1 MEENLKGDSVSS
13 SEGLLVDY
21 VQVQIHVPEINAY
34 KCLQFR
40 KSQLVWDVKQQT
52 LAALPKEFKEGFNYG
67 LFYPPA
73 NGKAGKFLDEERRL
87 GDYPFNGPVGY
98 LELKYKKRLYKL
110 LNLDEKQLKALHTRS
125 NLKRFLEYVNN
136 SQVEKIAKLC
146 AKGLDP
152 NFHCPETGETPLTL
166 ATKLKKCSKILMNLV
181 NGGAILD
188 FRTRDGTTSMHKA
201 VEHNNV
207 EAVTTLLEL
216 GASPNYKDAKGIT
229 PLYVS
234 ITHQT
239 DPVICETLLHDRA
252 VVGIQDQ
259 QGWQEVH
266 QVMWA
271 LWSRLCRT
279 STWSLIN
286 ERLSTT
292 GNPMLRTFQS
302 CANSINKRVP
312 FRDTPRYNPRRR
324 ASCLIRGSSLDS
336 SFVPPSP
343 SLSNRS
349 SMVGG
354 PCFFSSAS
362 SSLSEASSGS
372 NSTHKTEDTA
382 SYITGRLTGATD
394 CGLLEGS
401 PRGRNLTGLFPPHCV
416 QEVRLRHPPPQS
428 SPYTPYQ
435 GGGGGLSHQNSI
447 KHYATTPRQKTRLPA
462 QARTVILHRSRRGF
476 GFVLRGA
483 KAASPLME
491 TSMCSVYPGL
501 QYLDDVDRGGVADM
515 AGLKKGDFLVA

>member
-152 NFHCPETGETPLTL
+152 NFHCPETGAYQVVGLYSFLCSCIYLYTYLPLNHNQSCLKRTLFLFLQACRNGLAQHLEHLLFYGADSNARNASGNTPLHVC
-166 ATKLKKCSKILMNLV
+166 AV
-181 NGGAILD
+181 NGTEACARVLLFRGAQREALN
-188 FRTRDGTTSMHKA
+188 FAHQSPYQVA
-201 VEHNNV
+201 VIAGN
-207 EAVTTLLEL
+207 LEL
-216 GASPNYKDAKGIT
+216 AE
-229 PLYVS
+229 
-234 ITHQT
+234 
-239 DPVICETLLHDRA
+239 VIRNHHPAD
-252 VVGIQDQ
+252 I
-259 QGWQEVH
+259 
-266 QVMWA
+266 
-271 LWSRLCRT
+271 
-279 STWSLIN
+279 
-286 ERLSTT
+286 
-292 GNPMLRTFQS
+292 
-302 CANSINKRVP
+302 VP

-382 SYITGRLTGATD
+382 SYITVTGATD